1 MPDSSIRCMLKP
13 IREMEFFIR
22 TAFGESKTSVGGKDK
37 PKQGGCQGNGAAP
50 PMWQQIST
58 TMLRAQHS
66 AGHTVTIT
74 TPISKK
80 SIKTAGILYVDDTN
94 LWVGLNENSS
104 LEDAVYEAQEAVS
117 FWGNSLIATGG
128 ALNPDKC
135 KWTIHDMLPKPDG
148 TWEYN
153 RCTPALSTI
162 KEGEVYPGTEQVER
176 SDEERA
182 FGDTIDNFQ
191 IKVPQALG
199 TPAAAIDQLQSCQ
212 AMKNLGVYTPP

>member
-1 MPDSSIRCMLKP
+1 MLKASKVLDSSIRCMLKP
-13 IREMEFFIR
+13 ICEMEFFIR

-58 TMLRAQHS
+58 TMLHVKHS

-80 SIKTAGILYVDDTN
+80 SIKTAGILYVDETN
-94 LWVGLNENSS
+94 LWVGLNENST

-128 ALNPDKC
+128 ALNPEK
-135 KWTIHDMLPKPDG
+135 
-148 TWEYN
+148 
-153 RCTPALSTI
+153 
-162 KEGEVYPGTEQVER
+162 
-176 SDEERA
+176 
-182 FGDTIDNFQ
+182 
-191 IKVPQALG
+191 
-199 TPAAAIDQLQSCQ
+199 
-212 AMKNLGVYTPP
+212 

>member
-1 MPDSSIRCMLKP
+1 
-13 IREMEFFIR
+13 MEFFIR
-22 TAFGESKTSVGGKDK
+22 TAFGESKTSVGGKNS
-37 PKQGGCQGNGAAP
+37 PKQGGCQGNEAAP

-80 SIKTAGILYVDDTN
+80 SIKAAGILYVDDTN
-94 LWVGLNENSS
+94 LWVGLNENNT
-104 LEDAVYEAQEAVS
+104 LEDVVYKAQEIVS

-128 ALNPDKC
+128 ALNPEKC
-135 KWTIHDMLPKPDG
+135 KWTIHDMVPKADG

-162 KEGEVYPGTEQVER
+162 KEGKVYPGTIEAELDDKDEGRVPPVKISLVELPMPAM
-176 SDEERA
+176 ERA
-182 FGDTIDNFQ
+182 QVWNW
-191 IKVPQALG
+191 
-199 TPAAAIDQLQSCQ
+199 
-212 AMKNLGVYTPP
+212 N